1 MSEKPSWFDAR
12 LSIGNLITI
21 GVVLVGLVSSWYRFD
36 NRVALMED
44 RLVQRDLALDELKGR
59 VTVMERERGDLT
71 GRVIR
76 IEEKISAQSDT
87 LARILRSVESRNWQ
101 PDGR

>member
-1 MSEKPSWFDAR
+1 MSEKPAWFDAR

-21 GVVLVGLVSSWYRFD
+21 LVVLVGLVSSWYRFD

-59 VTVMERERGDLT
+59 VTQMERERGDLT

-87 LARILRSVESRNWQ
+87 LQRILRSVESRDWR

>member
-1 MSEKPSWFDAR
+1 MSEKPSWFDNR

-36 NRVALMED
+36 NRLALMED

-59 VTVMERERGDLT
+59 VTMMERERGDLT